1 MHGGSAHTSAMAQTS
16 DPADGDATQ
25 SAGECVGLC
34 AGLEVA
40 FLEAEGAVK
49 EANWSYVGD
58 GRGSYSVVP
67 QYGYVGEGAGSFAPL
82 ETVTYHGWRF
92 RKCFL
97 AVLAA
102 LLLPACLY
110 CMLWWLKISP
120 SWAWKPNLP
129 TTSAM
134 PTYVLTSSS
143 SRLTTAVPYDCNVD
157 YVDCHKCLLE
167 RWSIGKLIWCC
178 SHAQR
183 GCDFPNATTST
194 FYDCS
199 VGLTN
204 WKLGWSD
211 TKKSWCCKHGGK
223 GCLESTTSSPYYDC
237 NKDLLF
243 WQTTWTAAKR
253 EWCCSH
259 AKLGCLPTTPST
271 TPCPPH
277 DCNAAF
283 LNWKTAWSN
292 EKKKW
297 CCQHDGKGC
306 MR

>member
-1 MHGGSAHTSAMAQTS
+1 MS

-25 SAGECVGLC
+25 SAGECAGLC

-40 FLEAEGAVK
+40 FCEAEGAVK

-58 GRGSYSVVP
+58 GKGSYSVVP
-67 QYGYVGEGAGSFAPL
+67 QYGYVGEGVGGFTPL
-82 ETVTYHGWRF
+82 ETTTYHGWRF

-110 CMLWWLKISP
+110 SILWWLDISP

-134 PTYVLTSSS
+134 PTYTRSSP
-143 SRLTTAVPYDCNVD
+143 LTTSPPFECNVD
-157 YVDCHKCLLE
+157 YVDCHKCLLD
-167 RWSIGKLIWCC
+167 RWSVGKRIWCC
-178 SHAQR
+178 SHAHR
-183 GCDFPNATTST
+183 GCDLPDATTSQI
-194 FYDCS
+194 YDCS

-211 TKKSWCCKHGGK
+211 SKKSWCCQHGGK
-223 GCLESTTSSPYYDC
+223 GCLESTT
-237 NKDLLF
+237 
-243 WQTTWTAAKR
+243 
-253 EWCCSH
+253 
-259 AKLGCLPTTPST
+259 PST
-271 TPCPPH
+271 TPSPLF
-277 DCNAAF
+277 DCDAAF
-283 LNWKTAWSN
+283 LNWRTAWSD

-306 MR
+306 MS